1 MRAGATTPLSRCC
14 AADRPDEAFAK
25 DAPVTTVVDLMRLR
39 TEQDVVTARQ
49 RARMVADL
57 IGFDSQDQARIATAV
72 SEIARNAVRYA
83 RNGRI
88 EFALEGDD
96 VCAGLGVRIVDDGP
110 GIGELQAMLDG
121 YDASRP
127 GTGLGILGAR
137 RLMDRCDITSDVSG
151 TQVAMGKHLDAGH
164 AQSMRECVARVRDA
178 LARAPIANPLDEV
191 QQQQRELLV
200 ALGEARERQQQ
211 LGQLN
216 RELEDTNRGVVA
228 LYAELDEK
236 ALRLRQADETKT
248 RFLSNMSHEFR
259 TPLNSIRALAGL
271 LLGRVDGP
279 LTHEQA
285 HQVELIRRA
294 ANDLAELV
302 DDLLDIARIEAGKLD
317 IVNAPFTADDLFSAL
332 RGMLRPLVGSDV
344 ALQFVAPHDVP
355 PLVSDEGKVAQI
367 LRNFVSNALKFTERG
382 SVTVSARRCDDVI
395 EFIVEDTGIGIA
407 PEDRERIFEEFVQ
420 VQGPLQTR
428 AKGTGLGLPLCRRL
442 AHALGGRVGVESLL
456 GTGSRFFL
464 SLPITLAG
472 SSEQAGFQP
481 RTPMAST
488 VAGRILIVEDDA
500 GAAYAMR
507 RLLEG
512 AAFEVFAVTTGE
524 GGLESARTLRPDVIV
539 LDLGLPD
546 IDGLEMVDRLLGTP
560 VARNIPIVI
569 CTSRTLADTE
579 RARLAGAVHTVV
591 AKDDMPRALVRSV
604 RAAVSGKPLPHPEAA

>member
-1 MRAGATTPLSRCC
+1 
-14 AADRPDEAFAK
+14 
-25 DAPVTTVVDLMRLR
+25 VTTVVDLMRLR

>member
-14 AADRPDEAFAK
+14 AADRPDEAFAR